1 MCIYMYIYIYI
12 LFQILFHYRLL
23 QDIDYSS
30 YIVLSVTFRF
40 RDSGCLWFRI
50 LWPGGP
56 GLRGSVNLSCPGET
70 T

>member
-1 MCIYMYIYIYI
+1 MYVYIYTHI

-23 QDIDYSS
+23 QDIEYSS
-30 YIVLSVTFRF
+30 LYFLWH
-40 RDSGCLWFRI
+40 SGSESQDVSESHDH

-56 GLRGSVNLSCPGET
+56 GLKGFVNLSCPGET